1 MPPFPREA
9 GLAWA
14 GRERGGGGWFLL
26 RLGSGDAEKGW
37 EGLG

>member
-14 GRERGGGGWFLL
+14 GRGRGGGWFLL